1 MSKQSIFGRIS
12 QLVRANV
19 NALIDQAEDP
29 QLMLD
34 QMVRDFTNAIAD
46 AEAAIAETI
55 GNLRLLEDDHREDV
69 EAAREWGEKA
79 LAASRKGDELRSAGD
94 TADADKFDNLAKIAL
109 QRQIS
114 EPVRASEDAREGATA
129 FKEKRAPQWRGF

>member
-1 MSKQSIFGRIS
+1 MAKQSIFGRIS
-12 QLVRANV
+12 QLLRANI

-34 QMVRDFTNAIAD
+34 QIVRDFTNSIAD

-69 EAAREWGEKA
+69 EAAREWGDKA
-79 LAASRKGDELRSAGD
+79 LAASRKGDELRS
-94 TADADKFDNLAKIAL
+94 
-109 QRQIS
+109 R
-114 EPVRASEDAREGATA
+114 PATPP
-129 FKEKRAPQWRGF
+129 APTSSTTSPRWR

>member
-1 MSKQSIFGRIS
+1 MAKQSIFGRIS
-12 QLVRANV
+12 QLLRANI

-34 QMVRDFTNAIAD
+34 QIVRDFTNSIAD

-69 EAAREWGEKA
+69 EAAREWGDKA

-94 TADADKFDNLAKIAL
+94 AAGADKFDNLAKVAL
-109 QRQIS
+109 SRQIS
-114 EPVRASEDAREGATA
+114 AENEA
-129 FKEKRAPQWRGF
+129 KRLRQ